1 MGKQIIRRWFVGC
14 GCLLLVSS
22 SVGCTRSPLAE
33 KIPLPTTTASP
44 SPEVSPFLPPSDD
57 SAAEPGQS
65 FIADVVEQFGGAVVS
80 IDATRTIR
88 NRDSEFGDLFGDQ
101 PTPRRQQRGAGS
113 GFILS
118 ADGNILTNAHV
129 VDQADQV
136 NVVLKDG
143 RRFQGKVLGA
153 DPVTDVAVVKIATT
167 GLPIV
172 KLGDSS
178 KLIPGQWAIAIGNP
192 LGLSNTVTAG
202 IISATDRSSSQV
214 GAADKRV
221 NFIQT
226 DAAIKPGNSGGPLLN
241 QQGEVI
247 GVNTAIIDG
256 AQGLGFAI
264 PIATANRIAQQLI
277 AKGEVQHLYLGIRM
291 VDLSPERRDE
301 LNQIQTKIK
310 VEQDK
315 GVLITAVVKGSPA
328 ATGGLQPGDWIAK
341 VNNQTIIQSRQVQDY
356 VEGTTLGASLTL
368 DIEREGKPLR
378 LKIKPE
384 VMPDSQPS

>member
-1 MGKQIIRRWFVGC
+1 MGKQIIGRWFAGC
-14 GCLLLVSS
+14 GCLLFVCS
-22 SVGCTRSPLAE
+22 SVGCTRSQLAE
-33 KIPLPTTTASP
+33 KLPSPTTTASP
-44 SPEVSPFLPPSDD
+44 AASPFFPASND

-65 FIADVVEQFGGAVVS
+65 FIADVVEKFGGAVVS
-80 IDATRTIR
+80 IDAIRTVR
-88 NRDSEFGDLFGDQ
+88 NRESEFGDLFGDR
-101 PTPRRQQRGAGS
+101 PAPRRQQRGAGS

-129 VDQADQV
+129 VDRANQV
-136 NVVLKDG
+136 SVVLKDG

-226 DAAIKPGNSGGPLLN
+226 DAAINPGNSGGPLLN

-277 AKGEVQHLYLGIRM
+277 AKGEVQHLYLGIQM
-291 VDLSPERRDE
+291 VDLNPALRDE
-301 LNQIQTKIK
+301 INQRRTEIK
-310 VEQDK
+310 VQQDK
-315 GVLITAVVKGSPA
+315 GVLIMAVAKGSPA
-328 ATGGLQPGDWIAK
+328 AVGGLQPGDWIAK
-341 VNNQTIIQSRQVQDY
+341 VNNQTITQSRQVQDS
-356 VEGTTLGASLTL
+356 VEKTTLGASLTL

-384 VMPDSQPS
+384 VMPDAQPS